1 MRLSKQTPFVQPQ
14 ATYVFVSGNFL
25 FKILYSKQ
33 PCTYYLGLRNRGQ
46 KLLLAQCTNMT
57 WLKTFR
63 LLCLKSD
70 KNKTMGTGESVRLAA
85 LKKKQRFPQLSAP
98 PACSANSS
106 THTWRRGAHFTSCSC
121 AAVFELRSQG
131 KLRNQFQAQRKLAKV
146 GSKSNVEAQHQKNS
160 CCTGGKGRQA
170 GCY

>member
-33 PCTYYLGLRNRGQ
+33 PCTYYLRLRNPGQ

-57 WLKTFR
+57 RLKTFR

-70 KNKTMGTGESVRLAA
+70 KNKTRGPGETVRLAA
-85 LKKKQRFPQLSAP
+85 LKKKQISTAVCATCLLGELVNAHLKTRSSLHKVQLC
-98 PACSANSS
+98 CSFRALVPGETAKPVS
-106 THTWRRGAHFTSCSC
+106 GP
-121 AAVFELRSQG
+121 
-131 KLRNQFQAQRKLAKV
+131 AKV
-146 GSKSNVEAQHQKNS
+146 SKSWQ
-160 CCTGGKGRQA
+160 
-170 GCY
+170 